1 MTSILYTL
9 LGGALVVIGVLAA
22 AVADRVRGLRITRER
37 PQVAV
42 ANLPSRK
49 QDGSAAAE
57 IQHADHPAAIA
68 RTRWNVGR
76 KPAESTAVADEVIAA
91 LVAAGYKKPIASEAT
106 WSCNAADRATI
117 ESWTAAALRRAGK
130 GAPS

>member
-37 PQVAV
+37 AVTAAPRELANRPAPIQVIEPEPK
-42 ANLPSRK
+42 LERSRMPRAEAK
-49 QDGSAAAE
+49 TQMAA
-57 IQHADHPAAIA
+57 D
-68 RTRWNVGR
+68 
-76 KPAESTAVADEVIAA
+76 DVIAA
-91 LVAAGYKKPIASEAT
+91 LIASGYKKAVAAEAT
-106 WSCNAADRATI
+106 WGCNAADRLTI

-130 GAPS
+130 GTPS